1 MSKDRHDSARPGALA
16 HTGENRW
23 RQVAQ
28 QHYQPTQDEELTTTI
43 IYALADAENVSPT
56 ALKSPPLYRT
66 FDVESL
72 PPTFFDESGASGSR
86 EGPSSVTFRYR
97 EYVVAVRSDGW
108 IQVYAPRDSGQAE
121 TL

>member
-1 MSKDRHDSARPGALA
+1 MSKDRHDSARPGELA
-16 HTGENRW
+16 HTGENGW

-43 IYALADAENVSPT
+43 IYALADAESVPPT

-72 PPTFFDESGASGSR
+72 PQTFFDASGASESPQGL
-86 EGPSSVTFRYR
+86 SSVTFQYR
-97 EYVVAVRSDGW
+97 EYVVEIRSDGW
-108 IQVYAPRDSGQAE
+108 IQVHAPMDSGQTE